1 MLIVALG
8 EDSVLDAPAGFDR
21 CQQIAVQLLGVAGID
36 LPVDDEVSFEL
47 DVGVARIH
55 IDALNS
61 VGSRRNFGFDLCLI
75 VDDLGVQDEVAEG
88 DADVVFRVA
97 VVVTLQDSAEVLDR
111 GVVATVEFG
120 GRRLD

>member
-1 MLIVALG
+1 MFGI
-8 EDSVLDAPAGFDR
+8 
-21 CQQIAVQLLGVAGID
+21 AGID
-36 LPVDDEVSFEL
+36 APVDDQVSFEL
-47 DVGVARIH
+47 DVGVARVH

-61 VGSRRNFGFDLCLI
+61 VGSRRNFGFDFCLV

-97 VVVTLQDSAEVLDR
+97 VIVTLQDSAEVLDR